1 MKTIVEKDSK
11 LSKYVFEDAA
21 VVTVMADKVQTPS
34 FIISDMNASNSE
46 LVAGVTP
53 PEDWTGD
60 KYFWKNNAWEL
71 NPDWVDPATM
81 EEEELT
87 APPEA

>member
-21 VVTVMADKVQTPS
+21 VVTLMADKVQTPS
-34 FIISDMNASNSE
+34 FIISDMNTSNSE
-46 LVAGVTP
+46 LVTGVTP
-53 PEDWTGD
+53 PEDWAGN
-60 KYFWKNNAWEL
+60 KYFWNNNGWEL

-81 EEEELT
+81 EEEEP
-87 APPEA
+87 AA